1 MHVQETGIR
10 LSDANLPKLDG
21 SIRRPTYQR
30 AAIEQRIVHIGVGG
44 FHRAH
49 QAVYL
54 DDLLAMEDEPR
65 WGECGLGVLPSD
77 SRMRDALLGQDCL
90 YTLVER
96 SAQSEKVRVIGSMAA
111 FLYAPASPQAAIE
124 KMAHPETRIVSLTIT
139 EGGYFLDEGTGK
151 FNPDHPEIQ
160 GDLEQ
165 GAVPRTSIGYLAAA
179 LELRRERGLQPF
191 TLMSCDNLQGNGDVV
206 RSVMETYAAL
216 KSPVL
221 AQWIGEHM
229 SFPNSMV
236 DRITPGTTDADRAD
250 LLTRHGIVDAWPVMT
265 EPFLQWVIED
275 HFSMGRPRWEKAGAQ
290 LVPDVQPYE
299 TMKIRLLNGSHMAM
313 AYLGALAGFTY
324 VHEIM
329 ADPLFLRFIQRFMDE
344 VTPVVPVIPDA
355 SIPQY
360 KAKLVERFANPA
372 IRDQVTRIC
381 SEGSAKLP
389 KWVLPSITEL
399 LARTVSIDLLSLVIA
414 SWIHYLKRGVD
425 DKGRPLDI
433 IDAQA
438 SLLRQ
443 TAQTVAGDPQPM
455 FALRSIF
462 GQQLPA
468 DAVFTGKV
476 QEALR
481 RLEQNGTTA
490 AMRHALGDAQGVL

>member
-1 MHVQETGIR
+1 MHESSIR
-10 LSDANLPKLDG
+10 LSDANLAKLDA
-21 SIRRPTYQR
+21 SIRRPSYGR
-30 AAIEQRIVHIGVGG
+30 DAIEQRIVHIGVGG

-54 DDLLAMEDEPR
+54 DDLLAIEDEPR
-65 WGECGLGVLPSD
+65 WGECGLGVLASD
-77 SRMRDALLGQDCL
+77 SRMRDAMLGQDCL

-96 SAQSEKVRVIGSMAA
+96 SAHGEQVRVIGSMAA
-111 FLYAPASPQAAIE
+111 YLYAPGNPQAAIA

-139 EGGYFLDEGTGK
+139 EGGYFLDEGTGR

-160 GDLEQ
+160 HDLEP
-165 GAVPRTSIGYLAAA
+165 GAAPQTSIGYLAAA
-179 LELRRERGLQPF
+179 LELRRERGLPPF

-206 RSVMETYAAL
+206 RSVMETYAAM
-216 KSPVL
+216 KSPAL
-221 AQWIGEHM
+221 AQWIGEGM

-250 LLTRHGIVDAWPVMT
+250 LLAKHGIVDAWPVMT

-275 HFSMGRPRWEKAGAQ
+275 HFATGRPRWEKVGAQ
-290 LVPDVQPYE
+290 LVPDVRPYE

-344 VTPVVPVIPDA
+344 VTPVVPVISDA

-360 KAKLVERFANPA
+360 KATLVERFANPA

-399 LARTVSIDLLSLVIA
+399 RAERASIDLLSLVIA

-425 DKGRPLDI
+425 DGGRPLDI
-433 IDAQA
+433 LDAQA
-438 SLLRQ
+438 PMLREI
-443 TAQTVAGDPQPM
+443 AQTVAGDPGSM

-462 GQQLPA
+462 GEQLPA
-468 DAVFTGKV
+468 DPVFTGKV
-476 QEALR
+476 RESLDQ
-481 RLEQNGTTA
+481 LERGGAAA
-490 AMRHALGDAQGVL
+490 AMRYTLDHAQGAL